1 MRWRGESDGRTTG
14 HADGREG
21 DGGREWGGGDREERR
36 NRIGRPRDTMARAGG
51 GNARTVDGN
60 GGARNDKKRKC
71 RSDERR
77 KRRKG
82 ATTTHATVIDAE
94 TEDML
99 QTMITMKN
107 DTGGKPRVSKEL
119 PSSSASGAEDAE
131 ERGLRGG
138 ADAPEW
144 DQKFEGQC
152 FGAWKKVEIQQ
163 LREAIERW
171 ASEFGFLAEHRAGNF
186 DFLFNRRQK
195 LSEKN
200 AETTNPSERRAFLDL
215 ARDVPTR
222 NAKQIYGWVLR
233 NMKSNTAS
241 GKWTPEETKT
251 LLDLYDKY
259 GKKWSKIST
268 FIGRP
273 ASACR
278 DKWRLVKGGK
288 DRNTGRWSE
297 EETSRLVALVKDY
310 FKRTG
315 TQAGRGPG
323 AGNEHLGL
331 LDNIN
336 WVSISQKLGTRNEQ
350 SCMQRWYQL
359 APSIAQGNRWSEAE
373 DIQMLKNI
381 IGQRPP
387 TAEGVDWASVATK
400 KTLSEIKRRWK
411 TLSSNVRGYV
421 DMPFP
426 ELVHQISLSYESN
439 ELIIAAESMKNEL
452 ASKKP

>member
-1 MRWRGESDGRTTG
+1 
-14 HADGREG
+14 
-21 DGGREWGGGDREERR
+21 
-36 NRIGRPRDTMARAGG
+36 MARAGN
-51 GNARTVDGN
+51 GNGARTVDAMGVVS
-60 GGARNDKKRKC
+60 NDEKRKS
-71 RSDERR
+71 RAEERR
-77 KRRKG
+77 GGKRRKG
-82 ATTTHATVIDAE
+82 ATHATHATVIDAE

-107 DTGGKPRVSKEL
+107 DTGGKLSRGSAKN
-119 PSSSASGAEDAE
+119 PSSSSTSGANDAE
-131 ERGLRGG
+131 EERRVRGG

-163 LREAIERW
+163 LRTAIERW
-171 ASEFGFLAEHRAGNF
+171 ASEFGFLKEHRAGNF
-186 DFLFNRRQK
+186 EFLFNRRQK

-215 ARDVPTR
+215 AGDLPTR

-233 NMKSNTAS
+233 NMKSNTTS

-278 DKWRLVKGGK
+278 DKWRLAKGGK

-297 EETSRLVALVKDY
+297 EETSKLVALVKDY

-359 APSIAQGNRWSEAE
+359 APSIAQVNQWSEAE

-381 IGQRPP
+381 IAQRPL
-387 TAEGVDWASVATK
+387 TAEAVDWASVAAK
-400 KTLSEIKRRWK
+400 RSLSEIKRRWK
-411 TLSSNVRGYV
+411 SLSSNVRGYI
-421 DMPFP
+421 DTPFP
-426 ELVHQISLSYESN
+426 ELVHQISLSCESN
-439 ELIIAAESMKNEL
+439 ELINAAESMKNEL